1 MIGAG
6 NMAQALIGG
15 LLRAGHPADALVAA
29 DPNPKMRERI
39 QRRFGIQAQTD
50 NADAV
55 ANADVIVLAVK
66 PQMMAAVLASIAASI
81 QPGAVVISVAA
92 GIPVASLKQA
102 LNPGQAI
109 VRVMPNTPA
118 LMGLGATG
126 LFADQAC
133 SEDQRGLAE
142 WIFSAVGEVAT
153 IDDEMLM
160 DAVTAVSGS
169 GPAYF
174 FALTEAL
181 SEAGIEA
188 GLPPATAR
196 LLARQTAAGAGAM
209 LAEKDADA
217 ATLRRQVTSPGGTT
231 AAALEAFEQQHL
243 KSVVNTAV
251 QAAVARGRQLGES
264 TSGEQK

>member
-1 MIGAG
+1 MVGAG

-15 LLRAGHPADALVAA
+15 LLQAGHPIGALVAA
-29 DPNPKMRERI
+29 DPNPNTREQI
-39 QRRFGIQAQTD
+39 QHRFGIQVQID
-50 NADAV
+50 NAHAV
-55 ANADVIVLAVK
+55 TNADVIVLAIK
-66 PQMMAAVLASIAASI
+66 PQMMDAVLAGLAGCVR
-81 QPGAVVISVAA
+81 PDAVVISVAA
-92 GIPVASLKQA
+92 GIPVARLKQA

-118 LMGLGATG
+118 LMGMGATG
-126 LFADQAC
+126 LFADEAC
-133 SEDQRGLAE
+133 SEDQRKLAE
-142 WIFSAVGEVAT
+142 WIFRAVGEVAV
-153 IDDEMLM
+153 IDDETLM

-188 GLPPATAR
+188 GLPPAIAH

-217 ATLRRQVTSPGGTT
+217 TTLRRQVTSPGGTT

-251 QAAVARGRQLGES
+251 QAAVARGRSLGKLA
-264 TSGEQK
+264 GEQQ